1 MRGGAM
7 ATPPNLGHVAM
18 FAYIK
23 GTLISDSSPRPILV
37 AEA

>member
-1 MRGGAM
+1 M

-23 GTLISDSSPRPILV
+23 RTLNYLRFKPILV

>member
-23 GTLISDSSPRPILV
+23 RTLNYLV
-37 AEA
+37 SQIQAYLGG